1 MYLKRSPD
9 KPIPRISD
17 GTYVGE
23 VSRLTET
30 LKGSM
35 TLARINK
42 FQSENV
48 KKLDPER
55 SLMFSEWGM
64 CLRSLL
70 FRIEFEINIFLI

>member
-1 MYLKRSPD
+1 MDIKRSPD

-23 VSRLTET
+23 VSRLTEN
-30 LKGSM
+30 LNGSI
-35 TLARINK
+35 TLARIKK
-42 FQSENV
+42 FQSGNV
-48 KKLDPER
+48 KTLDPER

-70 FRIEFEINIFLI
+70 FRIEFEINVF